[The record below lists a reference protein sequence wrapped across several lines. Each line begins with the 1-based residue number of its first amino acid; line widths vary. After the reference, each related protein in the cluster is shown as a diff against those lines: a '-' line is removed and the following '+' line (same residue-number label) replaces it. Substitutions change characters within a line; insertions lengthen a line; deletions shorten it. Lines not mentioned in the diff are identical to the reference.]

1 MKIFLTSHA
10 GRVID
15 RIIPKLPKKPE
26 ELKALFITTAGNPY
40 TDIHWINE
48 DRENLTKA
56 GFALT
61 DYDLVDKTEDEVKKA
76 VDDNDVIFVE
86 GGNTFYLLKY
96 ARESGFDKVMRE
108 QKASDKIYIGV
119 SAGAYIAT
127 PTVEPT
133 TWKRKKETYG
143 ITDLTGLGLVPFAIF
158 PHYSDEYK
166 DLVETRKKELKYDL
180 VTIRDDEVIEAKKN
194 GAEKLEL

>member
-40 TDIHWINE
+40 TDIHWIDE

-61 DYDLVDKTEDEVKKA
+61 DYDLVDKNEDEVRNV
-76 VDDNDVIFVE
+76 VDDSDVIFVE
-86 GGNTFYLLKY
+86 GGNTFFLLKY
-96 ARESGFDKVMRE
+96 ARESGFDKVMKE
-108 QKASDKIYIGV
+108 QKDNDKVFVGV

-127 PTVEPT
+127 PSVEPT
-133 TWKRKKETYG
+133 EWKREKNHYG
-143 ITDLTGLGLVPFAIF
+143 ITDLSGFNLVPFVVFA
-158 PHYSDEYK
+158 HYTDEYHDMIEMK
-166 DLVETRKKELKYDL
+166 RKELTYDL
-180 VTIRDDEVIEAKKN
+180 VTIRDDEVIEATEN
-194 GAEKLEL
+194 GAEKLGL

>member
-1 MKIFLTSHA
+1 M
-10 GRVID
+10 D
-15 RIIPKLPKKPE
+15 
-26 ELKALFITTAGNPY
+26 
-40 TDIHWINE
+40 E
-48 DRENLTKA
+48 DRENLTKH

-61 DYDLVDKTEDEVKKA
+61 DFDLVGKTEDEVRDA
-76 VDDNDVIFVE
+76 VDENDVIFVE

-108 QKASDKIYIGV
+108 VKDSDKIYIGV

-127 PTVEPT
+127 QTVEPT

-143 ITDLTGLGLVPFAIF
+143 ITDLTGLGPVPFAIF
-158 PHYSDEYK
+158 PHYEEKYK

-180 VTIRDDEVIEAKKN
+180 VTIRDDEFVEA
-194 GAEKLEL
+194 